1 MFFNKKDPIIMGVDV
16 VRGILRPGAPICV
29 YDSTVFSYQQ
39 YLINIIIEI
48 EIGSCRID
56 RDEQEEPS

>member
-1 MFFNKKDPIIMGVDV
+1 MGVDV